1 MQPLLD
7 HKERTDTQLII
18 EKHRFRLCSTST
30 DAAKLK
36 EKTQLSVAPI
46 HTSNG
51 LRKKSSVHTKI
62 IVSSLNV
69 QSKGKRIK
77 RSTWAKFLALLAFSQ
92 CLN

>member
-18 EKHRFRLCSTST
+18 EKHRFRLCSTFT

-36 EKTQLSVAPI
+36 EKTQLSVAAI

-51 LRKKSSVHTKI
+51 LQKKVFGTYKDHR
-62 IVSSLNV
+62 LFL
-69 QSKGKRIK
+69 K
-77 RSTWAKFLALLAFSQ
+77 RSE
-92 CLN
+92 

>member
-18 EKHRFRLCSTST
+18 EKHRLCSTST

-36 EKTQLSVAPI
+36 EKTQLSVAAI

-51 LRKKSSVHTKI
+51 LRKKVFGTYKDHR
-62 IVSSLNV
+62 LFL
-69 QSKGKRIK
+69 K
-77 RSTWAKFLALLAFSQ
+77 RSE
-92 CLN
+92 

>member
-18 EKHRFRLCSTST
+18 EKHRFRPCSTST

-36 EKTQLSVAPI
+36 EKTQLSVAAI

-51 LRKKSSVHTKI
+51 LQKKVFGTYKDHR
-62 IVSSLNV
+62 LFL
-69 QSKGKRIK
+69 K
-77 RSTWAKFLALLAFSQ
+77 RSE
-92 CLN
+92 